1 MKKKKEYFF
10 YKNTKEYFF
19 IRLCLLMSCLIAI
32 ALTIIKICNIYI
44 CKEWD
49 WISNLLLSLSTG
61 YIISYFYFYL
71 VTLSNYKDSEA
82 SALRILRGIYLNIKT
97 IQIKMDKQNEIK
109 DTCIYIS
116 SWRITLDDMKIFFIN
131 NSDMYLNIILIIHTL
146 STLVE
151 TKDVTKE
158 EILECLERIDDK
170 YQKIFDVFADGN
182 EMKDRIKSELEYLLK
197 QSATRYPA

>member
-71 VTLSNYKDSEA
+71 VTLSSYKDREA
-82 SALRILRGIYLNIKT
+82 SVLRVLRGISLNIKT
-97 IQIKMDKQNEIK
+97 IQIKMDKPNEIK
-109 DTCIYIS
+109 DACIYIS
-116 SWRITLDDMKIFFIN
+116 SWRITLDNMKIFFIN

-158 EILECLERIDDK
+158 EILAGLERIDDK
-170 YQKIFDVFADGN
+170 YQKFFDVFADGN

>member
-1 MKKKKEYFF
+1 
-10 YKNTKEYFF
+10 
-19 IRLCLLMSCLIAI
+19 MSCLIAI

-71 VTLSNYKDSEA
+71 VTLSSYKDREGSV
-82 SALRILRGIYLNIKT
+82 LRVLRGIYLNIKT

-109 DTCIYIS
+109 DACIYIS

-146 STLVE
+146 SILVE

-158 EILECLERIDDK
+158 EILEGLERIDDK